1 MAKIIDIPL
10 EFTFLGEIRAEG
22 SVRLKGRFEGNGLIK
37 GAVYIAD
44 GAHWDGNLICDLA
57 IIRGEFHGD
66 LAADRVF
73 FVRGATGTGSVVS
86 SRIQIQKGAYFD
98 GALRM
103 RSKPSNVTQL
113 PTGTTKAIPRTLRQV
128 AGN

>member
-1 MAKIIDIPL
+1 MAKIIDVPL
-10 EFTFLGEIRAEG
+10 DFTFLGEIRAEG
-22 SVRLKGRFEGNGLIK
+22 SVRLRGRFEGNGLIK
-37 GAVYIAD
+37 GAVYIAK

-73 FVRGATGTGSVVS
+73 FVRGANCTGSVVS
-86 SRIQIQKGAYFD
+86 PKVQIQKGAMFS

-103 RSKPSNVTQL
+103 RSKASNVTPL
-113 PTGTTKAIPRTLRQV
+113 PANTAKSLPRKLRQV

>member
-1 MAKIIDIPL
+1 MAKIIDVPL
-10 EFTFLGEIRAEG
+10 DFTFLGEIRAEG
-22 SVRLKGRFEGNGLIK
+22 SVRLRGRFEGNGLIE
-37 GAVYIAD
+37 GAMFIAN
-44 GAHWDGNLICDLA
+44 GAQWDGNLICDLA

-73 FVRGATGTGSVVS
+73 FVRGAKGSGSVVS
-86 SRIQIQKGAYFD
+86 SKIQIQKGAYFD

-103 RSKPSNVTQL
+103 RNKASNVTPLQTNTAKV
-113 PTGTTKAIPRTLRQV
+113 PPRKLRQV